1 MHDVNE
7 SAKLSIALATAD
19 QIRMWSNG
27 EVKKPETIN
36 YRTLKPEKDGLFC
49 EKIFGPTKD
58 WECYCG
64 KYKRVRFKGIICER
78 CGVEVTR
85 SKVRRERM
93 GHIEL
98 AAPVTHIWYFK
109 GVPSRLGYLLDIAP
123 KSLEKVI
130 YFAAHLI
137 TWVDV
142 DRRHKDTA
150 ELEADIRAEIAD
162 VEKELDLR
170 LRGRL
175 EEFEQELAKLEEGGA
190 SPRKA
195 DTERLQKAHD
205 KDVEELRA
213 RGQAE
218 VDHLKSVWT
227 TFSKLAPKQLV
238 DDERVWR
245 ELLDRYQE
253 YFSGGMGAESVKELI
268 SRLDMLEE
276 EQTLKEVIAT
286 AKGQRKAKAIKR
298 LKVISAFNRTDAD
311 GRTINSPNGM
321 VLDAVPVIPPDL
333 RPMVQLDGGRFAT
346 SDLNDLYRRVI
357 NRNNRLKR
365 LLDLG
370 APEIIINNE
379 KRMLQE
385 AVDALFDN
393 GRRGRPVTGPG
404 NRALKSLSDML
415 KGKQGRFRQNL
426 LGKRVDYSGR
436 SVIVVG
442 PQLRLQQCGLPKQMA
457 LELFKPFVM
466 KRLVDLE
473 YAQNIKSAKRMV
485 ERARPQV
492 WDVLEEVIK
501 EHPVFLN
508 RAPTLHRLGIQAFEP
523 VLVEGKAIQIHPLVC
538 AAFNADFDGD
548 QMAVHLPLSSE
559 AQAEARILMLSAHN
573 ILSPAHGRPIAVP
586 SQDMIIGTYY
596 LSETLD
602 GAPGEGRTFS
612 GIDEAVLA
620 YEQRLA
626 PGSSSEEEQ
635 AKLALHAFIKV
646 RMPTAKFPE
655 DQFPVRDEKR
665 NPDAIVL
672 RRFGSN
678 GDGSVFV
685 ETTLGRLLLND
696 ALPPDFPY
704 VDRPL
709 KKRDLTEILGEIVD
723 RYSRAEVAR
732 TLDNLKD
739 LGFEYATRAGLTISI
754 SDVKTPAAKAGL
766 LERYEGEADK
776 VEQQYDRGI
785 LTDDERRQKE
795 VEIWTEAT
803 DAVRRAM
810 EAELSAEKFNPVDMM
825 VGSGARGNVMQ
836 VRQIAGM
843 RGLVANPRGEIIP
856 RPIKSNFRE
865 GLSVLEYFISTHG
878 ARKGLADTAL
888 RTADSGYLTRRLVD
902 VAQELIV
909 REDDCESSRGI
920 WVEKVIEDDGRP
932 RRELETELLGRCLAD
947 DVPLSD
953 GTTMPRNTEVREEE
967 LAVLAADNGVER
979 VRVRSVLTC
988 DAIGGVCSHCYGTM
1002 LATGK
1007 MVDLGEA
1014 VGIIAAQSIG
1024 EPGTQLTMRTFHTG
1038 GVAGEDITHG
1048 LPRVVELFEART
1060 PKGAATLAE
1069 SSGVVRIGENEKG
1082 ERVVVIVGDD
1092 GTEEEHVV
1100 SRRAQLAV
1108 REGGEVAAGDRLVGE
1123 EQTPLDPK
1131 KLLEVKGIRVT
1142 QQYLGDEVQKV
1153 YREQGVSI
1161 HDKHVEVIVRQ
1172 MLRRVAV
1179 SEPGDSRFLP
1189 GEKVDARYYAEA
1201 NRQLVESGKQPA
1213 EGRPE
1218 LMGITKASLAT
1229 DSWLSAASFQETTR
1243 VLTEAAI
1250 EGRVD
1255 GLFGL
1260 KENVIIGKLIPA
1272 GTGMPEYNEIATD
1285 APDYEPLPFYSS
1297 DVEDVDL
1304 AEWLASSTAAP
1315 EAADAAPDA
1324 AQAGVLSAVPNAEPL
1339 EGTGTDE

>member
-1 MHDVNE
+1 
-7 SAKLSIALATAD
+7 
-19 QIRMWSNG
+19 
-27 EVKKPETIN
+27 
-36 YRTLKPEKDGLFC
+36 
-49 EKIFGPTKD
+49 
-58 WECYCG
+58 
-64 KYKRVRFKGIICER
+64 
-78 CGVEVTR
+78 
-85 SKVRRERM
+85 
-93 GHIEL
+93 
-98 AAPVTHIWYFK
+98 
-109 GVPSRLGYLLDIAP
+109 
-123 KSLEKVI
+123 
-130 YFAAHLI
+130 
-137 TWVDV
+137 
-142 DRRHKDTA
+142 
-150 ELEADIRAEIAD
+150 
-162 VEKELDLR
+162 
-170 LRGRL
+170 
-175 EEFEQELAKLEEGGA
+175 
-190 SPRKA
+190 
-195 DTERLQKAHD
+195 
-205 KDVEELRA
+205 
-213 RGQAE
+213 
-218 VDHLKSVWT
+218 
-227 TFSKLAPKQLV
+227 
-238 DDERVWR
+238 
-245 ELLDRYQE
+245 
-253 YFSGGMGAESVKELI
+253 
-268 SRLDMLEE
+268 
-276 EQTLKEVIAT
+276 
-286 AKGQRKAKAIKR
+286 
-298 LKVISAFNRTDAD
+298 
-311 GRTINSPNGM
+311 
-321 VLDAVPVIPPDL
+321 
-333 RPMVQLDGGRFAT
+333 
-346 SDLNDLYRRVI
+346 
-357 NRNNRLKR
+357 
-365 LLDLG
+365 
-370 APEIIINNE
+370 
-379 KRMLQE
+379 
-385 AVDALFDN
+385 
-393 GRRGRPVTGPG
+393 
-404 NRALKSLSDML
+404 
-415 KGKQGRFRQNL
+415 
-426 LGKRVDYSGR
+426 
-436 SVIVVG
+436 
-442 PQLRLQQCGLPKQMA
+442 
-457 LELFKPFVM
+457 
-466 KRLVDLE
+466 
-473 YAQNIKSAKRMV
+473 
-485 ERARPQV
+485 
-492 WDVLEEVIK
+492 
-501 EHPVFLN
+501 
-508 RAPTLHRLGIQAFEP
+508 
-523 VLVEGKAIQIHPLVC
+523 
-538 AAFNADFDGD
+538 
-548 QMAVHLPLSSE
+548 MAVHLPLSSE

-626 PGSSSEEEQ
+626 PGSSTEEEQ

-953 GTTMPRNTEVREEE
+953 GTAMPRNTEVREEE
-967 LAVLAADNGVER
+967 LAVLADDGGVER

-1014 VGIIAAQSIG
+1014 IGIIAAQSIG

-1108 REGGEVAAGDRLVGE
+1108 REGGEVTAGDRLVGE

-1142 QQYLGDEVQKV
+1142 QQYLSDEVQKV

-1189 GEKVDARYYAEA
+1189 GQKVDARYYAEA

-1304 AEWLASSTAAP
+1304 AEWLASSTATP
-1315 EAADAAPDA
+1315 EPAESEPAAE
-1324 AQAGVLSAVPNAEPL
+1324 QAGVLSAVPGGQTL